1 MEKIYL
7 LKKKKLM
14 YGPFSLNY
22 FKEKGLRQDDFVWFE
37 GLKDWTLAT
46 EIDFL
51 KPFIILKETN
61 ISKKKSLF
69 NKVLSF
75 LD

>member
-14 YGPFSLNY
+14 YGPFSLSY
-22 FKEKGLRQDDFVWFE
+22 FKEKGLRQDDFVWFD
-37 GLKDWTLAT
+37 GLKDWTPVT
-46 EIDFL
+46 DIDFL
-51 KPFIILKETN
+51 KPFINKKEQN

>member
-14 YGPFSLNY
+14 YGPYNLNY
-22 FKEKGLRQDDFVWFE
+22 FKEKGLKQDDFVWFD
-37 GLKDWTLAT
+37 GLKDWTLAA
-46 EIDFL
+46 EVDFL
-51 KPFIILKETN
+51 KPYISYTEPSS
-61 ISKKKSLF
+61 SKKKSLF